1 MAIHLLYQRQ
11 PYNHLSFIPKVE
23 EVSQPTQL
31 LPAPQIDSII
41 SPATII
47 GTASTEVI
55 QWNGNETILFIEDEA
70 FVRKATAEA
79 LELAGY
85 TVIAAESAGFAL
97 EISREKLAAIH
108 LLISDVIMP
117 GMSGHELANE
127 LAAKS
132 PHLRILLISGYAE
145 KLNSQELSAYRKE
158 YLAKPFSFH
167 VLLRKVREILDSQ
180 PLEIKASA

>member
-1 MAIHLLYQRQ
+1 M
-11 PYNHLSFIPKVE
+11 NSTPKVE
-23 EVSQPTQL
+23 ELSQTTEL
-31 LPAPQIDSII
+31 LSVPQIDSTI

-47 GTASTEVI
+47 GTTSPEVI
-55 QWNGNETILFIEDEA
+55 QWNGNETILLIEDEA
-70 FVRKATAEA
+70 FVRKATVEA

-97 EISREKLAAIH
+97 EISRENLEAIH

-132 PHLRILLISGYAE
+132 PNLRILLISGYTE
-145 KLNSQELSAYRKE
+145 KLDSQELSAYRKE
-158 YLAKPFSFH
+158 YLAKPFSFY
-167 VLLRKVREILDSQ
+167 VLLRKVREILDSK
-180 PLEIKASA
+180 PVEIKASA